1 MAKGQFRRGFEQK
14 HKGGA
19 RVKVKVIQIGA
30 GNKVCLKWG
39 VEVSQPKQEPKK
51 KEETK

>member
-1 MAKGQFRRGFEQK
+1 MKNMFRKGFEQK

-39 VEVSQPKQEPKK
+39 VEVAQPRPENKK